1 MKFRN
6 YHGNCCV
13 TPDEPEETHTWV
25 LRLVDWLAEHSP
37 AVHLPD
43 TEELCTTGSTDA
55 CREFVQSLKQ
65 DCEYLLIKVTDTSDR
80 SIFSVVHHA
89 Y

>member
-6 YHGNCCV
+6 HHGNCCV
-13 TPDEPEETHTWV
+13 TPNDSEED
-25 LRLVDWLAEHSP
+25 RLAEHSP

-43 TEELCTTGSTDA
+43 MEELCTTGSTDA